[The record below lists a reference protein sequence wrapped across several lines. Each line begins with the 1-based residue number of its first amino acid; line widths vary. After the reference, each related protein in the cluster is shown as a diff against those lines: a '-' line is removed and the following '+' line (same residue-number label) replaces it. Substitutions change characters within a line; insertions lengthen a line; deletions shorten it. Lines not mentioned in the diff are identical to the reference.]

1 MLRILSGPPAR
12 YLDRPLNN
20 NDNNRK
26 REQGNISITIWPEM
40 EGHEMCCIPIKDGVP
55 KWSLLPRTTQE
66 HVPYL
71 VCERPRL
78 RICRKADLGDRAT
91 ETEGDY
97 FPFVLTV
104 LDLRR
109 HKRAVCRLSLLF
121 GCAAGGADLS

>member
-1 MLRILSGPPAR
+1 
-12 YLDRPLNN
+12 
-20 NDNNRK
+20 
-26 REQGNISITIWPEM
+26 M
-40 EGHEMCCIPIKDGVP
+40 EGNKKCCIPIKDGIP
-55 KWSLLPRTTQE
+55 EWSLLPRTTKE

-97 FPFVLTV
+97 FPFVLTL

-109 HKRAVCRLSLLF
+109 HKRAICHLSLLL
-121 GCAAGGADLS
+121 GSVDAGAAGLSEAHQPPNTTQSRGKWQEGRKEKLTFARFN